1 MSKNINTKLNSRKRS
16 KKDNIIQL
24 LNTNFNIIVHNM
36 LKEMEHK
43 MEKPSRESATIK
55 IKQTNIPE
63 FKKNTTIELKNSVNE
78 FKRI

>member
-16 KKDNIIQL
+16 KKDNILQL

-36 LKEMEHK
+36 LREMEHK

>member
-1 MSKNINTKLNSRKRS
+1 
-16 KKDNIIQL
+16 
-24 LNTNFNIIVHNM
+24 
-36 LKEMEHK
+36 
-43 MEKPSRESATIK
+43 MEKASRESETIK

>member
-36 LKEMEHK
+36 LREMEHK